1 MAHKILIIDD
11 DTSLRRV
18 LEYNLQEEGYEV
30 CAAADGEQGVLLFD
44 EQQPD
49 LVITDLKMPGISGF
63 QVLDAIRKR
72 SPQVPV
78 MVLTAFGAVATA
90 VEAMKL
96 GAYDYV
102 T

>member
-1 MAHKILIIDD
+1 MHKILIIDD

-18 LEYNLQEEGYEV
+18 LEYNLQEAGYM
-30 CAAADGEQGVLLFD
+30 AFTAADGETGLTLFD

-49 LVITDLKMPGISGF
+49 LVITDLKMPGMSGF
-63 QVLDAIRKR
+63 QVLAAVKERAPRTPII
-72 SPQVPV
+72 VI
-78 MVLTAFGAVATA
+78 TAFGAVATA

-96 GAYDYV
+96 GAYDYI